1 MTLDG
6 ERRAGDPV
14 RVAERRSAGWPPLA
28 ALLPEPGPVTA
39 LTWATAFRTV
49 GRGLFITISVIY
61 FTSSAGMSA
70 VEVGLGLSIASA
82 AGLLGGLPAGRL
94 ADRFGP
100 RGVTVAFSAAGAVL
114 TCGYVVVD
122 GFAGFVLTAGLAT
135 FAEAAE
141 QTARSALIGVAVPP
155 DRRVQARAYLR
166 AVTNVGWSVGG
177 LGAAVALH
185 YGTRPVYLT
194 MIFGCSVCYLAGAL
208 LTLKVPAARTPV
220 QAADE
225 PVWAVLR
232 DRPYALLALLN
243 GVLSVHGGL
252 LTVSIPIWV
261 VERTTAPTATVGVM
275 MMLNTVA
282 VTLLQVRFSRGTEN
296 IEGAARAQ
304 RRSGLALLV
313 SCLLFA
319 ASAGR
324 SEWVAVTVL
333 AAGALAHVVGELLQA
348 AGSWGLSYELA
359 PAYALGQYQGF
370 YGMGYQLANILAPAL
385 LTTVVIAWGET
396 GWALFGVV
404 FALAGLAVP
413 PVARTATRTVTTG

>member
-1 MTLDG
+1 MG
-6 ERRAGDPV
+6 ETVRA
-14 RVAERRSAGWPPLA
+14 AERRRVVRPPLA
-28 ALLPEPGPVTA
+28 ALLPEPGVVTA
-39 LTWATAFRTV
+39 LTWATACRTV
-49 GRGLFITISVIY
+49 GRGLFVTVSVIY
-61 FTSSAGMSA
+61 FTSSVGMSA
-70 VEVGLGLSIASA
+70 VEVGLGLTIASA

-94 ADRFGP
+94 SDLFGP

-122 GFAGFVLTAGLAT
+122 GFAGFVLVAGLAT
-135 FAEAAE
+135 FTEAAE

-155 DRRVQARAYLR
+155 DRRVKARAYLR

-185 YGTRPVYLT
+185 YDTRPVYLT
-194 MIFGCSVCYLAGAL
+194 MIFGCSACYLAGAV
-208 LTLKVPAARTPV
+208 LTLRVPAARTPSRTG
-220 QAADE
+220 DG
-225 PVWAVLR
+225 PVRAVLR

-261 VERTTAPTATVGVM
+261 VERTAAPTATVGVM
-275 MMLNTVA
+275 LMLNTVA

-296 IEGAARAQ
+296 VAGAARAQ
-304 RRSGLALLV
+304 RRSGLVLLV

-324 SEWVAVTVL
+324 SEWVAVAVL

-385 LTTVVIAWGET
+385 LTAAVIGWGEA
-396 GWALFGVV
+396 GWVLFGVV

-413 PVARTATRTVTTG
+413 PVARAAARTVTVG